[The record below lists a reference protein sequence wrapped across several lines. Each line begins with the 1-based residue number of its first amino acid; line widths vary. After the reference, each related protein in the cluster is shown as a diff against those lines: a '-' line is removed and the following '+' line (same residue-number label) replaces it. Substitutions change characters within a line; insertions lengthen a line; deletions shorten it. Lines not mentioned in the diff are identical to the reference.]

1 MKPLSYPKVNG
12 GNVTDAIFNEQGH
25 ITSLWIALDPGETSI
40 EFPEPFTVSV
50 GCAIHLNT
58 VAGAISK

>member
-1 MKPLSYPKVNG
+1 MKQLSYPKVTG
-12 GNVTDAIFNEQGH
+12 GHITDAIFNEQGY
-25 ITSLWIALDPGETSI
+25 ITTLWIALDPGVTAI

-58 VAGAISK
+58 VAGGVSK